1 MTISELLIL
10 AAAGLFAGILAGFLG
25 IGGGTVLVPLLVS
38 LNYAPVQAV
47 ATSSLSIV
55 ITAISGSIQNWRMGY
70 LSLSQVAGIG
80 FPAIITAQIGVY
92 LAGIF
97 PPYLLLVFFGLL
109 LWLNI
114 YLVEVRKRFK
124 EGESG
129 SIERE
134 SNHVPSLAINR
145 HLAKTQSR
153 TDRIPVPQELLEMSN
168 QNASPPCGQSTIVMG
183 NYSDLMS
190 GSVTTYPLLILNT
203 SSQLPNSTNV
213 LVNPIFARIATG
225 SAAGLLAGLF
235 GVGGG
240 VIMVPLQILLLGESI
255 KTAIQT
261 SLGVIVITAI
271 SATLGHAARGNV
283 LWVVGLI
290 LGGGGLLGAQIST
303 RFLPRLPDRVVS
315 LAFRSLLA
323 ILSIY
328 VFWQAWQ
335 NLVISY

>member
-1 MTISELLIL
+1 MTITELLIL
-10 AAAGLFAGILAGFLG
+10 GAAGIFAGILAGFLG
-25 IGGGTVLVPLLVS
+25 IGGGTAIVPLLVA
-38 LNYAPVQAV
+38 LKYAPVQAV
-47 ATSSLSIV
+47 ATSGLSIV

-80 FPAIITAQIGVY
+80 FPAVITAQIGAY

-97 PPYLLLVFFGLL
+97 PPYLLLLTFGLL

-114 YLVEVRKRFK
+114 FL
-124 EGESG
+124 
-129 SIERE
+129 IELPAR
-134 SNHVPSLAINR
+134 LTA
-145 HLAKTQSR
+145 
-153 TDRIPVPQELLEMSN
+153 N
-168 QNASPPCGQSTIVMG
+168 QNAEAEPGKLGTEAEQGENAQSAITNTSATSVSVSTITL
-183 NYSDLMS
+183 S
-190 GSVTTYPLLILNT
+190 TTY
-203 SSQLPNSTNV
+203 QLPHNSN
-213 LVNPIFARIATG
+213 IFFHPTFAKIATG

-240 VIMVPLQILLLGESI
+240 VIMVPLQIWLLGESI

-271 SATLGHAARGNV
+271 SATAGHAAHGNV

-290 LGGGGLLGAQIST
+290 LGGGGLLGAQVST
-303 RFLPRLPDRVVS
+303 RFLPRLPDRIVS

-328 VFWQAWQ
+328 IFWQAWQ
-335 NLVISY
+335 QFSNG

>member
-1 MTISELLIL
+1 MSISELLML
-10 AAAGLFAGILAGFLG
+10 GVAGLFAGILAGFLG
-25 IGGGTVLVPLLVS
+25 IGGGTVIVPLLVA

-47 ATSSLSIV
+47 ATSGLSIV

-80 FPAIITAQIGVY
+80 FPAVITAQIGAY

-97 PPYLLLVFFGLL
+97 PPYLLLVTFGLL

-114 YLVEVRKRFK
+114 YLIEVRKRLTAK
-124 EGESG
+124 KKAEAEQGE
-129 SIERE
+129 
-134 SNHVPSLAINR
+134 N
-145 HLAKTQSR
+145 
-153 TDRIPVPQELLEMSN
+153 PQLPITNTSATLS
-168 QNASPPCGQSTIVMG
+168 
-183 NYSDLMS
+183 
-190 GSVTTYPLLILNT
+190 T
-203 SSQLPNSTNV
+203 SSQLPHNSNILFHPT
-213 LVNPIFARIATG
+213 FAKIATG

-271 SATLGHAARGNV
+271 SATVGHAARGNV

-290 LGGGGLLGAQIST
+290 LGGGGLLGVQVST
-303 RFLPRLPDRVVS
+303 RFLPRLPDRIVS

-323 ILSIY
+323 VLSIY

-335 NLVISY
+335 KFSNG

>member
-1 MTISELLIL
+1 MTVSELLIL
-10 AAAGLFAGILAGFLG
+10 SAAGLFAGILAGFLG
-25 IGGGTVLVPLLVS
+25 IGGGTVLVPLLVA
-38 LNYAPVQAV
+38 LKYAPVQAV
-47 ATSSLSIV
+47 ATSGLSIV

-70 LSLSQVAGIG
+70 LSFSQVAGIG
-80 FPAIITAQIGVY
+80 FPAVITAQIGAY

-97 PPYLLLVFFGLL
+97 PPYLLLVTFGLL

-114 YLVEVRKRFK
+114 YLIEVRKRLTAKKK
-124 EGESG
+124 EGEESG
-129 SIERE
+129 SI
-134 SNHVPSLAINR
+134 
-145 HLAKTQSR
+145 
-153 TDRIPVPQELLEMSN
+153 
-168 QNASPPCGQSTIVMG
+168 
-183 NYSDLMS
+183 
-190 GSVTTYPLLILNT
+190 
-203 SSQLPNSTNV
+203 PNSQFPIPNSQSPNNSSI
-213 LVNPIFARIATG
+213 LFNPTFAKIATG

-271 SATLGHAARGNV
+271 SATAGHAARGNV

-303 RFLPRLPDRVVS
+303 RFLPRLPDRTIS

-323 ILSIY
+323 VLSIY

-335 NLVISY
+335 KFSH

>member
-1 MTISELLIL
+1 MTINELLIL

-25 IGGGTVLVPLLVS
+25 IGGGTVLVPLLVA

-55 ITAISGSIQNWRMGY
+55 ITAISGSFQNWRMGY

-80 FPAIITAQIGVY
+80 FPAVITAQVGVY

-97 PPYLLLVFFGLL
+97 PPPLLLVTFGLL

-114 YLVEVRKRFK
+114 YLVEVRKRLTAK
-124 EGESG
+124 NLVEE
-129 SIERE
+129 
-134 SNHVPSLAINR
+134 VPGKN
-145 HLAKTQSR
+145 
-153 TDRIPVPQELLEMSN
+153 
-168 QNASPPCGQSTIVMG
+168 
-183 NYSDLMS
+183 
-190 GSVTTYPLLILNT
+190 
-203 SSQLPNSTNV
+203 SQLPITNYPLPITNDQLPKDSNV

-271 SATLGHAARGNV
+271 SATAGHAARGNV

-290 LGGGGLLGAQIST
+290 LGGGGLLGVQVST
-303 RFLPRLPDRVVS
+303 RFLPRLSDRVVS

-335 NLVISY
+335 KFHN

>member
-1 MTISELLIL
+1 MIVSELLIL

-25 IGGGTVLVPLLVS
+25 IGGGTVIVPLLVA

-47 ATSSLSIV
+47 ATSGLSIV

-80 FPAIITAQIGVY
+80 FPAVITAQIGAY

-97 PPYLLLVFFGLL
+97 PPYLLLVTFGLL

-114 YLVEVRKRFK
+114 YLIEVRKRLRAK
-124 EGESG
+124 QKAEAELGAQAGQGENPQLP
-129 SIERE
+129 ITNYQLPKN
-134 SNHVPSLAINR
+134 SNILFDPT
-145 HLAKTQSR
+145 LAK
-153 TDRIPVPQELLEMSN
+153 
-168 QNASPPCGQSTIVMG
+168 
-183 NYSDLMS
+183 
-190 GSVTTYPLLILNT
+190 
-203 SSQLPNSTNV
+203 
-213 LVNPIFARIATG
+213 IATG

-271 SATLGHAARGNV
+271 SATAGHAARGNV

-290 LGGGGLLGAQIST
+290 LGGGGLLGVQVST
-303 RFLPRLPDRVVS
+303 RFLPRLPDRIVS

-323 ILSIY
+323 VLSIY

-335 NLVISY
+335 KFSNG

>member
-1 MTISELLIL
+1 MNVSELLIL
-10 AAAGLFAGILAGFLG
+10 GAAGLFAGILAGFLG
-25 IGGGTVLVPLLVS
+25 IGGGTVLVPLLVA
-38 LNYAPVQAV
+38 LKYAPVQAV
-47 ATSSLSIV
+47 ATSGLSIV

-80 FPAIITAQIGVY
+80 FPAVITAQLGAY

-97 PPYLLLVFFGLL
+97 PPYLLLVCFGLL

-114 YLVEVRKRFK
+114 YLIEVRKRLTAK
-124 EGESG
+124 KAEGE
-129 SIERE
+129 E
-134 SNHVPSLAINR
+134 SSP
-145 HLAKTQSR
+145 
-153 TDRIPVPQELLEMSN
+153 IP
-168 QNASPPCGQSTIVMG
+168 NAQFPMP
-183 NYSDLMS
+183 NA
-190 GSVTTYPLLILNT
+190 
-203 SSQLPNSTNV
+203 QLPNNSNI
-213 LVNPIFARIATG
+213 LFNPTFAKIATG

-255 KTAIQT
+255 KKAIQT

-271 SATLGHAARGNV
+271 SATAGHAARGNV

-290 LGGGGLLGAQIST
+290 LGCGGLLGAQIST
-303 RFLPRLPDRVVS
+303 RFLPRLSDRTIS

-328 VFWQAWQ
+328 IFWQAWQ
-335 NLVISY
+335 KFSH

>member
-1 MTISELLIL
+1 MSISELLML
-10 AAAGLFAGILAGFLG
+10 GAAGIFAGILAGFLG
-25 IGGGTVLVPLLVS
+25 IGGGTVLVPLLVA
-38 LNYAPVQAV
+38 LKYAPVQAV
-47 ATSSLSIV
+47 ATSGLSIV

-80 FPAIITAQIGVY
+80 FPAVITAQIGAY

-97 PPYLLLVFFGLL
+97 PPYLLLLTFGLL

-114 YLVEVRKRFK
+114 YLIEVRKHLTAK
-124 EGESG
+124 KKAELEQGELG
-129 SIERE
+129 EQAGQGE
-134 SNHVPSLAINR
+134 
-145 HLAKTQSR
+145 
-153 TDRIPVPQELLEMSN
+153 
-168 QNASPPCGQSTIVMG
+168 NA
-183 NYSDLMS
+183 
-190 GSVTTYPLLILNT
+190 
-203 SSQLPNSTNV
+203 QLPITNHELPNNSNILFHPT
-213 LVNPIFARIATG
+213 FAKIATG

-271 SATLGHAARGNV
+271 SATAGHAARGNV

-290 LGGGGLLGAQIST
+290 LGGGGLLGAQVST
-303 RFLPRLPDRVVS
+303 RFLPRLPDRIVS

-323 ILSIY
+323 VLSIY

-335 NLVISY
+335 KFSNG

>member
-1 MTISELLIL
+1 MTVSELLIL
-10 AAAGLFAGILAGFLG
+10 GAAGLFAGILAGFLG
-25 IGGGTVLVPLLVS
+25 IGGGTVIVPLLVA

-47 ATSSLSIV
+47 ATSGLSIV

-80 FPAIITAQIGVY
+80 FPAVITAQIGAY

-97 PPYLLLVFFGLL
+97 PPYLLLLSFGLL

-114 YLVEVRKRFK
+114 YLIEVRKSLTAK
-124 EGESG
+124 EKAEAEQGELG
-129 SIERE
+129 GQAGQGKNPQLPITNYQLPKN
-134 SNHVPSLAINR
+134 SNILFHR
-145 HLAKTQSR
+145 TLAK
-153 TDRIPVPQELLEMSN
+153 
-168 QNASPPCGQSTIVMG
+168 
-183 NYSDLMS
+183 
-190 GSVTTYPLLILNT
+190 
-203 SSQLPNSTNV
+203 
-213 LVNPIFARIATG
+213 IATG

-271 SATLGHAARGNV
+271 SATAGHAARGNV

-290 LGGGGLLGAQIST
+290 LGGGGLLGVQVST
-303 RFLPRLPDRVVS
+303 RFLPRLPDRIVS

-323 ILSIY
+323 VLSIY

-335 NLVISY
+335 KFSNG

>member
-25 IGGGTVLVPLLVS
+25 IGGGTVLVPLLVA
-38 LNYAPVQAV
+38 LKYAPVQAV

-97 PPYLLLVFFGLL
+97 PPYLLLVSFGLL

-114 YLVEVRKRFK
+114 YLVEVRKRLNANNLV
-124 EGESG
+124 E
-129 SIERE
+129 ERPGK
-134 SNHVPSLAINR
+134 N
-145 HLAKTQSR
+145 
-153 TDRIPVPQELLEMSN
+153 
-168 QNASPPCGQSTIVMG
+168 
-183 NYSDLMS
+183 
-190 GSVTTYPLLILNT
+190 
-203 SSQLPNSTNV
+203 SQLPIANDQLPDRSNV
-213 LVNPIFARIATG
+213 LVNPIFARITTG

-271 SATLGHAARGNV
+271 SATLGHAVRGNV

-303 RFLPRLPDRVVS
+303 RFLPRLPDGVVS
-315 LAFRSLLA
+315 FAFRSLLA

-335 NLVISY
+335 KFSY

>member
-1 MTISELLIL
+1 MTINELLIL

-25 IGGGTVLVPLLVS
+25 IGGGTVLVPLLVA
-38 LNYAPVQAV
+38 LKYAPVQAV

-55 ITAISGSIQNWRMGY
+55 ITAISGSFQNWRMGY
-70 LSLSQVAGIG
+70 LSLTQVAGIG
-80 FPAIITAQIGVY
+80 FPAVITAQFGVY

-97 PPYLLLVFFGLL
+97 PPYLLLVTFGLL

-114 YLVEVRKRFK
+114 YLVELRKRLTAK
-124 EGESG
+124 NLVEEV
-129 SIERE
+129 RE
-134 SNHVPSLAINR
+134 NP
-145 HLAKTQSR
+145 
-153 TDRIPVPQELLEMSN
+153 
-168 QNASPPCGQSTIVMG
+168 
-183 NYSDLMS
+183 
-190 GSVTTYPLLILNT
+190 
-203 SSQLPNSTNV
+203 QLPITNDPLPITNDPLPKDSNV

-255 KTAIQT
+255 KRAIQT

-271 SATLGHAARGNV
+271 SATAGHAARGNV

-290 LGGGGLLGAQIST
+290 LGGGGLLGVQVST
-303 RFLPRLPDRVVS
+303 RFLPRLSDRVVS

-335 NLVISY
+335 KFHN

>member
-1 MTISELLIL
+1 MTVSELLIL
-10 AAAGLFAGILAGFLG
+10 GAAGLFAGILAGFLG
-25 IGGGTVLVPLLVS
+25 IGGGTVIVPLLVA

-47 ATSSLSIV
+47 ATSGLSIV

-80 FPAIITAQIGVY
+80 FPAVITAQIGAY

-97 PPYLLLVFFGLL
+97 PPYLLLLSFGLL

-114 YLVEVRKRFK
+114 YLIEVRKRLTAK
-124 EGESG
+124 QKAEAELGELG
-129 SIERE
+129 GQPGQGKNPQLPITNYQLPKN
-134 SNHVPSLAINR
+134 SNILFHR
-145 HLAKTQSR
+145 TLAK
-153 TDRIPVPQELLEMSN
+153 
-168 QNASPPCGQSTIVMG
+168 
-183 NYSDLMS
+183 
-190 GSVTTYPLLILNT
+190 
-203 SSQLPNSTNV
+203 
-213 LVNPIFARIATG
+213 IATG

-271 SATLGHAARGNV
+271 SATAGHAARGNV

-290 LGGGGLLGAQIST
+290 LGGGGLLGVQVST
-303 RFLPRLPDRVVS
+303 RFLPRLPDRIVS

-323 ILSIY
+323 VLSIY

-335 NLVISY
+335 KFSNG

>member
-25 IGGGTVLVPLLVS
+25 IGGGTVLVPLLVA
-38 LNYAPVQAV
+38 LKYAPVEAV

-80 FPAIITAQIGVY
+80 FPAVITAQIGVY

-97 PPYLLLVFFGLL
+97 PPYLLLVIFGLL

-114 YLVEVRKRFK
+114 YLVELRKRLTANNLVE
-124 EGESG
+124 EGLEKNS
-129 SIERE
+129 
-134 SNHVPSLAINR
+134 
-145 HLAKTQSR
+145 
-153 TDRIPVPQELLEMSN
+153 ELPITN
-168 QNASPPCGQSTIVMG
+168 
-183 NYSDLMS
+183 D
-190 GSVTTYPLLILNT
+190 
-203 SSQLPNSTNV
+203 QLPNNSNI
-213 LVNPIFARIATG
+213 LFNPTWARIATG

-255 KTAIQT
+255 KKAIQT

-271 SATLGHAARGNV
+271 SATAGHAARGNV

-303 RFLPRLPDRVVS
+303 RFLPRLPDRTVS

-328 VFWQAWQ
+328 IFWQAWQ
-335 NLVISY
+335 KFSY

>member
-10 AAAGLFAGILAGFLG
+10 GAAGIFAGILAGFLG
-25 IGGGTVLVPLLVS
+25 IGGGTVLVPLLVA
-38 LNYAPVQAV
+38 LKYAPVQAV
-47 ATSSLSIV
+47 ATSGLSIV

-80 FPAIITAQIGVY
+80 FPAVITAQIGAY

-97 PPYLLLVFFGLL
+97 PPYLLLLTFGLL

-114 YLVEVRKRFK
+114 YLIEVRKRLTAK
-124 EGESG
+124 KKAEAEQEELRGE
-129 SIERE
+129 
-134 SNHVPSLAINR
+134 A
-145 HLAKTQSR
+145 
-153 TDRIPVPQELLEMSN
+153 
-168 QNASPPCGQSTIVMG
+168 GQG
-183 NYSDLMS
+183 DKA
-190 GSVTTYPLLILNT
+190 
-203 SSQLPNSTNV
+203 QLPITNHELPHNSNI
-213 LVNPIFARIATG
+213 LFNPTFAKIATG

-271 SATLGHAARGNV
+271 SATAGHAARGNV

-290 LGGGGLLGAQIST
+290 LGGGGLLGAQVST
-303 RFLPRLPDRVVS
+303 RFLPRLPDRIVS

-335 NLVISY
+335 KFSNG

>member
-1 MTISELLIL
+1 MTITELLML
-10 AAAGLFAGILAGFLG
+10 GGAGIFAGILAGFLG
-25 IGGGTVLVPLLVS
+25 IGGGTVLVPLLVA

-47 ATSSLSIV
+47 ATSGLSIV

-70 LSLSQVAGIG
+70 LNLSQVAGIG
-80 FPAIITAQIGVY
+80 FPAVITAQIGAY

-97 PPYLLLVFFGLL
+97 PPYLLLLTFGLL

-114 YLVEVRKRFK
+114 YLIEVRKHLTAK
-124 EGESG
+124 KKAELEQGELG
-129 SIERE
+129 GQAGQGE
-134 SNHVPSLAINR
+134 
-145 HLAKTQSR
+145 
-153 TDRIPVPQELLEMSN
+153 
-168 QNASPPCGQSTIVMG
+168 NA
-183 NYSDLMS
+183 
-190 GSVTTYPLLILNT
+190 
-203 SSQLPNSTNV
+203 QLPITNHELPTNSNI
-213 LVNPIFARIATG
+213 IFHPTFAKIATG

-271 SATLGHAARGNV
+271 SATAGHAARGNV

-290 LGGGGLLGAQIST
+290 LGGGGLLGAQVST
-303 RFLPRLPDRVVS
+303 RFLPRLPDRIVS

-328 VFWQAWQ
+328 IFWQAWQ
-335 NLVISY
+335 KFSNG